1 MQKLTKKHKIK
12 SKQDILFLLK
22 TCKKVSYSS
31 FNIFYK
37 VNNFNKDRLAVLVS
51 RKTGNAVK
59 RNKIKRITREV
70 FRKEI
75 KRNPPFIDILI
86 QIRPGIK
93 IYNKNEYEICL
104 REWIKESKTN

>member
-1 MQKLTKKHKIK
+1 
-12 SKQDILFLLK
+12 
-22 TCKKVSYSS
+22 
-31 FNIFYK
+31 
-37 VNNFNKDRLAVLVS
+37 VLVS
-51 RKTGNAVK
+51 RKVGNAVK
-59 RNKIKRITREV
+59 RSKIKRITREV

-75 KRNPPFIDILI
+75 KRNPPFIDVLI

>member
-1 MQKLTKKHKIK
+1 MQKLTKKQKIK
-12 SKQDILFLLK
+12 SRKDIIFLLK
-22 TCKKVSYSS
+22 TCNKVSYSS

-37 VNNFNKDRLAVLVS
+37 INNLNDDRLAVLVS
-51 RKTGNAVK
+51 RKIGNAVK

>member
-1 MQKLTKKHKIK
+1 MQVLTKKQKIK
-12 SKQDILFLLK
+12 NRKDILFLLK
-22 TCKKVSYSS
+22 TSSKASLSS

-37 VNNFNKDRLAVLVS
+37 KNDLSNDRLAVLVS
-51 RKTGNAVK
+51 RKNGNAVK

>member
-1 MQKLTKKHKIK
+1 MKVLTKKQKIK
-12 SKQDILFLLK
+12 SRKDILFLLK
-22 TCKKVSYSS
+22 TSNKVSLTS

-37 VNNFNKDRLAVLVS
+37 TNDFNNDRLAVLVS
-51 RKTGNAVK
+51 RKIGNAVK

>member
-1 MQKLTKKHKIK
+1 MQVLTNKQKIK
-12 SKQDILFLLK
+12 SKKDILFLLK
-22 TCKKVSYSS
+22 TSSKVSLSS

-37 VNNFNKDRLAVLVS
+37 TNGLNNDRLAVLIS
-51 RKTGNAVK
+51 RKIGNAVK